1 MESISSIERRVGP
14 GKTVSPRSVQETFL
28 RNGGYFKK
36 CKAGSLFTI
45 KGNPQLD
52 KENFVFSDKSEYPY
66 FTRTVF
72 NNGIYGYV
80 DYLDESH
87 LIKGN
92 SIAVGMMG
100 MQFFYMSHDFYAG
113 QFTKT
118 AFPKF
123 NGFNSRI
130 ALWFI
135 AWFNKSSKKFLSVLV
150 REFEKVFSDTE
161 IIVPYYANG
170 DLALDYMES
179 RIREMEESRIREMD
193 AYLNVTG
200 FQNCE
205 LTEEE
210 QDALEHINNKRIK
223 EFTISDLYYK
233 VELAKKP
240 FDKRKDSRQIPD
252 SKYCIPL
259 VNAKHGDNGIMYYGD
274 KAIFESMDMTID
286 IVQNGAIAT
295 GDVYPQPH
303 PTGVLWDA
311 YLIRALHH
319 QDPAE
324 TLMYMSAA
332 IRKSI
337 KRKYTYDN
345 KAYWEHVKKEIIN
358 LPVTTS
364 GDIDYHFMETYIRAI
379 EKQII
384 QRVKDWR
391 AKEISPT
398 KDIVNSDMDNKLA
411 VANNYKSHTYELK
424 GERDTPMMVA
434 EDILIYGSLEVRL
447 RNTKQSEL
455 LAGSLD
461 LMLMYAI
468 SPAAREKTEKAGH
481 IALGIKEANLSEEA
495 VKAYLSVRYIMF
507 HYWKNSEAKPF
518 ALTAPTRLVSRAD
531 VPEGFLLRQE
541 KEAKQYLLLEYNPAT
556 PASIGE
562 LDILKAQRKGCN
574 RYMPFVCRVENI
586 IDSIS
591 H

>member
-1 MESISSIERRVGP
+1 MESFTSAERRVRP
-14 GKTVSPRSVQETFL
+14 GKIVSPRPAKKKAWAYKE
-28 RNGGYFKK
+28 FKI
-36 CKAGSLFTI
+36 GELFTAQTGDTDLQQKDINGKGTYFINSGVEGLGI
-45 KGNPQLD
+45 KGKTD
-52 KENFVFSDKSEYPY
+52 REAMTFSENTITVDFWGNAYYRDFKYKMATHNHVFSLSGSTIRNRFVGLYLVSTMSY
-66 FTRTVF
+66 MRNLFSY
-72 NNGIYGYV
+72 NNMGTW
-80 DYLDESH
+80 SK
-87 LIKGN
+87 IKKLYITLPISQSGD
-92 SIAVGMMG
+92 I
-100 MQFFYMSHDFYAG
+100 DFA
-113 QFTKT
+113 
-118 AFPKF
+118 
-123 NGFNSRI
+123 
-130 ALWFI
+130 
-135 AWFNKSSKKFLSVLV
+135 
-150 REFEKVFSDTE
+150 
-161 IIVPYYANG
+161 
-170 DLALDYMES
+170 YMES
-179 RIREMEESRIREMD
+179 CIREMEESCIREMD

-210 QDALEHINNKRIK
+210 QDALDHINNKRIK

-233 VELAKKP
+233 VELAKKT

-319 QDPAE
+319 QDTAE

-358 LPVTTS
+358 LPVTPS
-364 GDIDYHFMETYIRAI
+364 GYIDYHFMETYIRAI

-391 AKEISPT
+391 AKEISAT

-411 VANNYKSHTYELK
+411 VVENYKSHTYELK

-447 RNTKQSEL
+447 RNTKKSEL
-455 LAGSLD
+455 LAGFLD
-461 LMLMYAI
+461 LVLMYAI
-468 SPAAREKTEKAGH
+468 SPAAREKTEKAGR

-495 VKAYLSVRYIMF
+495 VKAYQSVRYIMF

-518 ALTAPTRLVSRAD
+518 ALTAPTRLVSRAE

-574 RYMPFVCRVENI
+574 RYMPFVCRIENI
-586 IDSIS
+586 IESIS

>member
-1 MESISSIERRVGP
+1 MFSAQTGDTDLQQKDINGKGEFFINSGVEGLGIK
-14 GKTVSPRSVQETFL
+14 GKTDRDAKTFNENTITIDFWGNAYYRDFKYKMATHNHVFSLSGSVIRNRSVGLYLVSTMSYM
-28 RNGGYFKK
+28 RNLFSYNNMGTWSKIKK
-36 CKAGSLFTI
+36 LYITLPISQSGDI
-45 KGNPQLD
+45 
-52 KENFVFSDKSEYPY
+52 
-66 FTRTVF
+66 
-72 NNGIYGYV
+72 
-80 DYLDESH
+80 
-87 LIKGN
+87 
-92 SIAVGMMG
+92 
-100 MQFFYMSHDFYAG
+100 DFA
-113 QFTKT
+113 
-118 AFPKF
+118 
-123 NGFNSRI
+123 
-130 ALWFI
+130 
-135 AWFNKSSKKFLSVLV
+135 
-150 REFEKVFSDTE
+150 
-161 IIVPYYANG
+161 
-170 DLALDYMES
+170 YMES

-210 QDALEHINNKRIK
+210 QNV
-223 EFTISDLYYK
+223 LY
-233 VELAKKP
+233 
-240 FDKRKDSRQIPD
+240 
-252 SKYCIPL
+252 L
-259 VNAKHGDNGIMYYGD
+259 VDNGNVKFKSFHVTDDTNNGRRNGIFVVKNSHNILQSSITPNSGNKPYVTAGEGNNSISTYISYDKSQIEKGNAIMIGGKTMVITYQAEDFFSNDSHNLVLYVKNPLLANELIQLYLVASLNRSLKPIYSWGD
-274 KAIFESMDMTID
+274 SISSKKIKKDIFS
-286 IVQNGAIAT
+286 
-295 GDVYPQPH
+295 
-303 PTGVLWDA
+303 
-311 YLIRALHH
+311 
-319 QDPAE
+319 
-324 TLMYMSAA
+324 
-332 IRKSI
+332 
-337 KRKYTYDN
+337 
-345 KAYWEHVKKEIIN
+345 
-358 LPVTTS
+358 LPVTPS

-391 AKEISPT
+391 AKEISAT

-411 VANNYKSHTYELK
+411 VAENYKSHTYELK
-424 GERDTPMMVA
+424 GECDAPMMVA

-447 RNTKQSEL
+447 RNTKKSEL
-455 LAGSLD
+455 FAGSLD

-468 SPAAREKTEKAGH
+468 SPAAREKTEKAGR
-481 IALGIKEANLSEEA
+481 IALGIKEANLSEDA

>member
-1 MESISSIERRVGP
+1 MESFTSAERRVRP
-14 GKTVSPRSVQETFL
+14 GKTVSPRPTKKKAWAYKE
-28 RNGGYFKK
+28 FKI
-36 CKAGSLFTI
+36 GELFTAQTGDTDLQQKDINGKGTYFINSGVEGLGI
-45 KGNPQLD
+45 KGKTD
-52 KENFVFSDKSEYPY
+52 REAMTFSENTITVDFWGNAYYRDFKYKMATHNHVFSLSGSTIRNRSVGLYLVSTMSY
-66 FTRTVF
+66 MRNLFSY
-72 NNGIYGYV
+72 NNMGTW
-80 DYLDESH
+80 SK
-87 LIKGN
+87 IKKLYITLPISQSGD
-92 SIAVGMMG
+92 I
-100 MQFFYMSHDFYAG
+100 DFA
-113 QFTKT
+113 
-118 AFPKF
+118 
-123 NGFNSRI
+123 
-130 ALWFI
+130 
-135 AWFNKSSKKFLSVLV
+135 
-150 REFEKVFSDTE
+150 
-161 IIVPYYANG
+161 
-170 DLALDYMES
+170 YMES
-179 RIREMEESRIREMD
+179 RIREIEESRIKEME
-193 AYLNVTG
+193 AYLIVSG
-200 FQNCE
+200 FEDCK

-210 QDALEHINNKRIK
+210 TEVLSMLSCKRFCLFSIDSLFDIYTGRDIIIGRMKHGDIPLISHQHDNNGISKCIKKIDNRRLFNYSTTLSLADRGIFYATTQIQNFHIGTRVKALTFKNGAHKEELRLFFVTSINKLQVL
-223 EFTISDLYYK
+223 FTDY
-233 VELAKKP
+233 
-240 FDKRKDSRQIPD
+240 
-252 SKYCIPL
+252 L
-259 VNAKHGDNGIMYYGD
+259 VNATD
-274 KAIFESMDMTID
+274 KLPS
-286 IVQNGAIAT
+286 
-295 GDVYPQPH
+295 
-303 PTGVLWDA
+303 L
-311 YLIRALHH
+311 
-319 QDPAE
+319 
-324 TLMYMSAA
+324 
-332 IRKSI
+332 
-337 KRKYTYDN
+337 
-345 KAYWEHVKKEIIN
+345 EIS
-358 LPVTTS
+358 LPVTPS
-364 GDIDYHFMETYIRAI
+364 GEIDYHFMETYIRAI
-379 EKQII
+379 EKLTI

-391 AKEISPT
+391 AKEISAT

-411 VANNYKSHTYELK
+411 VADNYKSHTYELK

>member
-1 MESISSIERRVGP
+1 MESFTSAERRVRP
-14 GKTVSPRSVQETFL
+14 GKTVSPRPAKKKAWAYKE
-28 RNGGYFKK
+28 FKI
-36 CKAGSLFTI
+36 GELFTAQTGDTDLQQKDINGKGTYFINSGVEGLGI
-45 KGNPQLD
+45 KGKTD
-52 KENFVFSDKSEYPY
+52 REAMTFSENTITVDFWGNAYYRDFKYKMATHNHVFSLSGSTIRNRFVGLYLVSTMSY
-66 FTRTVF
+66 MRNLFSY
-72 NNGIYGYV
+72 NNMGTW
-80 DYLDESH
+80 SK
-87 LIKGN
+87 IKKLYITLPISQSGD
-92 SIAVGMMG
+92 I
-100 MQFFYMSHDFYAG
+100 DFA
-113 QFTKT
+113 
-118 AFPKF
+118 
-123 NGFNSRI
+123 
-130 ALWFI
+130 
-135 AWFNKSSKKFLSVLV
+135 
-150 REFEKVFSDTE
+150 
-161 IIVPYYANG
+161 
-170 DLALDYMES
+170 YMES
-179 RIREMEESRIREMD
+179 CIREMEESCIREMD

-210 QDALEHINNKRIK
+210 QDALDHINNKRIK

-233 VELAKKP
+233 VELAKKT

-319 QDPAE
+319 QDTAE

-358 LPVTTS
+358 LPVTPS
-364 GDIDYHFMETYIRAI
+364 GYIDYHFMETYIRAI

-391 AKEISPT
+391 AKEISAT

-411 VANNYKSHTYELK
+411 VVENYKSHTYELK

-447 RNTKQSEL
+447 RNTKKSEL
-455 LAGSLD
+455 LAGFLD
-461 LMLMYAI
+461 LVLMYAI
-468 SPAAREKTEKAGH
+468 SPAAREKTEKAGR

-495 VKAYLSVRYIMF
+495 VKAYQSVRYIMF

-518 ALTAPTRLVSRAD
+518 ALTAPTRLVSRAE

-574 RYMPFVCRVENI
+574 RYMPFVCRIENI
-586 IDSIS
+586 IESIS

>member
-1 MESISSIERRVGP
+1 MESFTSAERRVRP
-14 GKTVSPRSVQETFL
+14 GKTVSPRPAKKKAWAYKE
-28 RNGGYFKK
+28 FKI
-36 CKAGSLFTI
+36 GELFTAQTGDTDLQQKDINGKGTYFINSGVEGLGI
-45 KGNPQLD
+45 KGKTD
-52 KENFVFSDKSEYPY
+52 REAMTFSENTITVDFWGNAYYRDFKYKMATHNHVFSLSGSTIRNRFVGLYLVSTMSY
-66 FTRTVF
+66 MRNLFSY
-72 NNGIYGYV
+72 NNMGTW
-80 DYLDESH
+80 SK
-87 LIKGN
+87 IKKLYITLPISQSGD
-92 SIAVGMMG
+92 I
-100 MQFFYMSHDFYAG
+100 DFA
-113 QFTKT
+113 
-118 AFPKF
+118 
-123 NGFNSRI
+123 
-130 ALWFI
+130 
-135 AWFNKSSKKFLSVLV
+135 
-150 REFEKVFSDTE
+150 
-161 IIVPYYANG
+161 
-170 DLALDYMES
+170 YMES
-179 RIREMEESRIREMD
+179 CIREMEESCIREMD

-210 QDALEHINNKRIK
+210 QDALDHINNKRIK

-233 VELAKKP
+233 VELAKKT

-319 QDPAE
+319 QDTAE

-358 LPVTTS
+358 LPVTPS
-364 GDIDYHFMETYIRAI
+364 GYIDYHFMETYIRAI
-379 EKQII
+379 EKQTI

-391 AKEISPT
+391 AKEISAT

-411 VANNYKSHTYELK
+411 VVENYKSHTYELK

-447 RNTKQSEL
+447 RNTKKSEL
-455 LAGSLD
+455 LAGFLD
-461 LMLMYAI
+461 LVLMYAI
-468 SPAAREKTEKAGH
+468 SPAAREKTEKAGR

-495 VKAYLSVRYIMF
+495 VKAYQSVRYIMF

-518 ALTAPTRLVSRAD
+518 ALTAPTRLVSRAE